1 MPPIL
6 PHMPRDPIKR
16 EMNPMSDLCEF
27 REAIPAANDITYL
40 NTGSSSP
47 SSVDVVESMQ
57 DFLEYHGY
65 ESPTRKPG
73 MYPPVYNAFDKTRQ
87 EVAEFLNARSG
98 EIALTQSTGDGMSR
112 VANAISWNP
121 GDTVVRTDLEHP
133 ASIVPWAANGV
144 NTRVIE
150 TIDGHVDLDDV
161 KDAVTDARLICVSSI
176 SRNYGT
182 RLPVTKIT
190 EIAHDAG
197 AEVLVDA
204 VQSVGQTPIDVTDWG
219 AEYVAAASHKWLVGP
234 WGAGF
239 LYVSK
244 DVIPELRPRHVS
256 YRGVDRDSPTLDP
269 HPDARR
275 FEVGTTSVAPYVGLQ
290 TALER
295 VSSVGVDAIETRIES
310 LTTLLKDELPASL
323 LLSPRP
329 FESGLIAIDDDAP
342 EQTVEQLATH
352 DVQVR
357 SIAEPNA
364 IRLSIHAF
372 NTESDI
378 RRFLS
383 VYDDIRRG
391 R

>member
-1 MPPIL
+1 MKS
-6 PHMPRDPIKR
+6 R
-16 EMNPMSDLCEF
+16 SDLRELK
-27 REAIPAANDITYL
+27 EAIPAVDDVTYL

-47 SSVDVVESMQ
+47 STVDVVESMQ

-65 ESPTRKPG
+65 ESSTEPSG
-73 MYPPVYNAFDKTRQ
+73 MYPPVYDVFEKTRQ
-87 EVAEFLNARSG
+87 DVAEFLNARTE

-112 VANAISWNP
+112 IANAIPWTR

-133 ASIVPWAANGV
+133 VSIVPWAANGV

-150 TIDGHVDLDDV
+150 TTDGHVNLDDV
-161 KDAVTDARLICVSSI
+161 KDAVADARLVCVSSI

-204 VQSVGQTPIDVTDWG
+204 VQSVGQTPVDVTDWG
-219 AEYVAAASHKWLVGP
+219 AEYVAAASHKWLLGP

-239 LYVSK
+239 LYVSE
-244 DVIPELRPRHVS
+244 DVVPELRPRHVS

-275 FEVGTTSVAPYVGLQ
+275 FEVGTTSAAPYTGLR

-295 VSSVGVDAIETRIES
+295 SSSIGVDTIETRIES
-310 LTTLLKDELPASL
+310 LTSLLKDELPASK

-329 FESGLIAIDDDAP
+329 FESGLIAIDDDTP
-342 EQTVEQLATH
+342 EQSVERLAAR
-352 DVQVR
+352 DIQVR
-357 SIAEPNA
+357 SITEPNA

-378 RRFLS
+378 RQFLS
-383 VYDDIRRG
+383 VYDDIRRS

>member
-1 MPPIL
+1 MSEL
-6 PHMPRDPIKR
+6 R
-16 EMNPMSDLCEF
+16 EFS
-27 REAIPAANDITYL
+27 EAIPAADDVTYL

-57 DFLEYHGY
+57 EFLERHGY
-65 ESPTRKPG
+65 ESPTRESG
-73 MYPPVYNAFDKTRQ
+73 MYPPVYDAFDETRQ
-87 EVAEFLNARSG
+87 DVAEFLNARSG

-112 VANAISWNP
+112 VANAISWDP

-133 ASIVPWAANGV
+133 SSIVPWAANGV

-150 TIDGHVDLDDV
+150 TTDGHVDLDDL
-161 KDAVTDARLICVSSI
+161 KDAVTNARLVCVSSI

-182 RLPVTKIT
+182 RLPVSKIAG
-190 EIAHDAG
+190 IAHDAG

-204 VQSVGQTPIDVTDWG
+204 VQSVGQTPVDVTEWQV
-219 AEYVAAASHKWLVGP
+219 EYVAAAGHKWLVGP

-239 LYVSK
+239 LYVAE

-256 YRGVDRDSPTLDP
+256 YRGVDRDSPALDP

-275 FEVGTTSVAPYVGLQ
+275 FEVGTTSAAPYVGLQ

-295 VSSVGVDAIETRIES
+295 VASVGVDTVETRIES

-342 EQTVEQLATH
+342 ERSVERLAAH
-352 DVQVR
+352 DVRVR
-357 SIAEPNA
+357 SIAEPDA
-364 IRLSIHAF
+364 IRLSVHAF

-383 VYDDIRRG
+383 VYDDIRRSS
-391 R
+391 